1 MDVLK
6 LIGSIFAL
14 TSVILL
20 GAGVYTYNQTKKFIE
35 HSVTAQ
41 GVVVGFASQSSSRGP
56 GQTHCPIIRFQTH
69 QGETITARGS
79 LCSSPPSYKKAEKV
93 TVRYDPKDP
102 QNISI
107 DSFFELWFLTL
118 ILSGIGAVMGA
129 VGVPMLLVF
138 LFSAR
143 REKWLRENGQLITTQ
158 YQSVVKNTSE
168 SSGGQHPYQIVSQW
182 LDPTSNKVYVFKS
195 KNIHFNPE
203 QYLRG
208 KEIPVRIDPRNPY
221 KYWVDI
227 SFLPQ
232 DAD

>member
-1 MDVLK
+1 MNVLK

-20 GAGVYTYNQTKKFIE
+20 GAGVYTYNQTKKFLE
-35 HSVTAQ
+35 NSMMAQ
-41 GVVVGFASQSSSRGP
+41 GVVVGLASQSSSRGP

-79 LCSSPPSYKKAEKV
+79 LCSSPPSYKKGEKV

-102 QNISI
+102 PNISI
-107 DSFFELWFLTL
+107 DSFFELWFLPL

-129 VGVPMLLVF
+129 VGVPMILVS

-143 REKWLRENGQLITTQ
+143 KEKWLRENGKLITTQ
-158 YQSVVKNTSE
+158 FQSVVKNTSE
-168 SSGGQHPYQIVSQW
+168 SRSGQHPYQIVSQW
-182 LDPTSNKVYVFKS
+182 LDSSSNKVYVFKS

-203 QYLRG
+203 QYIGG
-208 KEIPVRIDPRNPY
+208 KEIPVRTDPRNPH
-221 KYWVDI
+221 KYWMDL